1 MALKAS
7 DLKIG
12 DIYEERLVDDLTR
25 TQIVQYAGASG
36 DFNPIHTVPEYA
48 KEAGLD
54 GTIAHGML
62 VMGMLGQMVS
72 GWVGITPVVKYGVSF
87 RAMTNLGDVLIAT
100 GEVAKKYEKDGQK
113 LIDCN
118 VSIADE
124 QGEVKVDGKVTLK
137 F

>member
-1 MALKAS
+1 MNFSYDAISVGDKIPRVKKAP
-7 DLKIG
+7 I
-12 DIYEERLVDDLTR
+12 
-25 TQIVQYAGASG
+25 TQIQLIRYAGASG